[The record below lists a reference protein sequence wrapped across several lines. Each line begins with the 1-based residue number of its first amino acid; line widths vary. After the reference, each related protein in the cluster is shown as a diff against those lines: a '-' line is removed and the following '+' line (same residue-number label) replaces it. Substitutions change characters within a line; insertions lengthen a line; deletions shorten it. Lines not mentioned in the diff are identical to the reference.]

1 MALSPALQ
9 KLVEAGA
16 NKYSDHEEDYDW
28 FDDSDLPR
36 KVKIRLEVELYPGE
50 RRRITIKAD

>member
-1 MALSPALQ
+1 MPLSPALQ

-16 NKYSDHEEDYDW
+16 SKYSNREEDYDC

-50 RRRITIKAD
+50 RRRITIKAE